1 MSGVAARA
9 RHVQDRVHH
18 LAHRRRSGAS
28 QAFLR
33 RQQRA
38 DYPTAPF
45 VSYQIN
51 RQLSGW
57 NLPPLV
63 FRAFARPCSGFT
75 SSASSST
82 IGKSASPAPKRLS
95 PRSLRRTR
103 RQSLDRCPVLT
114 GSGGRNRIRT
124 YDLLIK
130 RGLVQLQMGAIKL
143 QVTLVAGPKF
153 EPTSAPARSMILVVC
168 GPAIKPKSVESTV
181 GGCRPPQPFTR
192 GSERKPKPEYEMVG
206 IVPGI

>member
-1 MSGVAARA
+1 MAARA

-143 QVTLVAGPKF
+143 QVTLVAGPRF

-168 GPAIKPKSVESTV
+168 V
-181 GGCRPPQPFTR
+181 PPQPFTR
-192 GSERKPKPEYEMVG
+192 GSERKPKPEYEIVG
-206 IVPGI
+206 IVPPQPNLIHCPLLHRRGLRL

>member
-1 MSGVAARA
+1 MRFFSDLKPEHGHCRGWQPVRA
-9 RHVQDRVHH
+9 MYRIAFTTSRIAVIRGRP
-18 LAHRRRSGAS
+18 RRFFAGNNGPITQPPRSSATRSTDNSLGGT
-28 QAFLR
+28 F
-33 RQQRA
+33 
-38 DYPTAPF
+38 
-45 VSYQIN
+45 
-51 RQLSGW
+51 
-57 NLPPLV
+57 PPLV

-143 QVTLVAGPKF
+143 QVTLVAGPRF

-168 GPAIKPKSVESTV
+168 V
-181 GGCRPPQPFTR
+181 PPQPFTR

-206 IVPGI
+206 IVPSI